1 MPDAESS
8 LHEVRVAAVQAAP
21 VSFDR
26 SRTIDKLADLAA
38 DAARDGAKFVV
49 FPEAF
54 ISAYPRGLDFG
65 TVIGARAPE
74 GREWYRLYAESSLSI
89 PSPDFDR
96 VCTVAAQ
103 NRIHLNVGV
112 IERAGATLYCTTLL
126 FGPDGAFLSKHR
138 KLMPTGSE
146 RLVWGQGDGST
157 LSVTQ
162 TPFGKVGTV
171 ICWENYMPLLRAAM
185 YAKGIEIYCAPTAD
199 GRETW
204 LPTMRHIA
212 QEGRVFVISANQF
225 CRRRDYPASYPT
237 AFGDEPDT
245 VMATGGSCIIGP
257 LGNVIVE
264 PCRDREAIIAADL
277 DLRELLRARYDFDVV
292 GHYSRPD
299 IFKLMVDERAQPGV
313 SVLSDDAVG
322 SHGDASEP

>member
-1 MPDAESS
+1 MFKSDDS
-8 LHEVRVAAVQAAP
+8 LSEVRVAAVQAAP

-26 SRTIDKLADLAA
+26 RRTIDKLADLAA
-38 DAARDGAKFVV
+38 DASRGGAKFAV

-65 TVIGARAPE
+65 TVVGAREPE
-74 GREWYRLYAESSLSI
+74 GREWYRLYAESALSM
-89 PSPDFDR
+89 PSADFDR
-96 VCTVAAQ
+96 IGTVAAQ
-103 NRIHLNVGV
+103 NNIHLNIGV
-112 IERAGATLYCTTLL
+112 IERDGSTLYCTSLL
-126 FGPDGAFLSKHR
+126 FGSDGSFLSKHR
-138 KLMPTGSE
+138 KLMPTGAE

-157 LSVTQ
+157 LPVTQ

-225 CRRRDYPASYPT
+225 CRRSDYPENYPT
-237 AFGDEPDT
+237 AFGDDPDT
-245 VMATGGSCIIGP
+245 VMATGGSCIIDP
-257 LGNVIVE
+257 LGNVLAE
-264 PCRDREAIIAADL
+264 PCRDREAVLFADL
-277 DLRELLRARYDFDVV
+277 DLRDLLRSRYDFDSV

-299 IFKLMVDERAQPGV
+299 IFQLIVDERPRPGIAQ
-313 SVLSDDAVG
+313 A
-322 SHGDASEP
+322 AAEPILRSA

>member
-1 MPDAESS
+1 MPESAN
-8 LHEVRVAAVQAAP
+8 LVQEIRVAAIQAAP
-21 VSFDR
+21 VSFNR

-38 DAARDGAKFVV
+38 DAARDGVKFVV

-54 ISAYPRGLDFG
+54 ISAYPRGLDFA
-65 TVIGARAPE
+65 TVIGARGAE

-89 PSPDFDR
+89 PSPDFER
-96 VCTVAAQ
+96 LGSIAAQ
-103 NRIHLNVGV
+103 NQIFLSIGV
-112 IERAGATLYCTTLL
+112 IEKDGATLYCTTLL
-126 FGPDGAFLSKHR
+126 FGSDGAFLTKHR

-157 LSVTQ
+157 LAVTQ

-171 ICWENYMPLLRAAM
+171 ICWENYMPLLRATM
-185 YAKGIEIYCAPTAD
+185 YAKGVEIYCAPTAD

-225 CRRRDYPASYPT
+225 CRRSDYPADYPT
-237 AFGDEPDT
+237 AFGDNPET

-257 LGNVIVE
+257 LGNIIVE
-264 PCRDREAIIAADL
+264 PCRDREAILTADL
-277 DLRELLRARYDFDVV
+277 DLRDLLRARYDFDAV

-299 IFKLMVDERAQPGV
+299 IFNLTVDERPRPGI
-313 SVLSDDAVG
+313 SILSETPPQSQRDDC
-322 SHGDASEP
+322 DQ